1 MGSCYDPGTRP
12 GQVKLVESYNQL
24 QKCWDTPPKKRP
36 SLLQVAPGHRSV
48 RCNTALLPPIQ
59 SCSSK
64 FWVWSCIAS
73 NFDKGW
79 RGDHKHKFMDR
90 PFMPK
95 YGTASQVLLQL
106 VVASKPTHLSVDGRA
121 TDLFSGS
128 SEIDGWGM
136 SSLYILIIQI
146 PRDHIINSNGLWIDV
161 YTVHLV
167 LQALSKN
174 VEWLEVRSVTW
185 KPI

>member
-1 MGSCYDPGTRP
+1 M
-12 GQVKLVESYNQL
+12 
-24 QKCWDTPPKKRP
+24 
-36 SLLQVAPGHRSV
+36 
-48 RCNTALLPPIQ
+48 
-59 SCSSK
+59 
-64 FWVWSCIAS
+64 
-73 NFDKGW
+73 
-79 RGDHKHKFMDR
+79 DHKHKFMDR

-146 PRDHIINSNGLWIDV
+146 PRDHIINSNGL
-161 YTVHLV
+161 
-167 LQALSKN
+167 
-174 VEWLEVRSVTW
+174 
-185 KPI
+185 